1 MEASRQQ
8 REAIAAIRKLGGV
21 VSYDYY
27 GGRFDCEF
35 SLAAGRTVP
44 VVTAGPPGPAWARKL
59 LGDDFF
65 ADVVDMDYGP
75 PGMYGPVGLG
85 NLGWEST
92 PITDAWLE
100 HIGKLAA
107 SRRWIFRGPRCRTL
121 AWRRWGG

>member
-1 MEASRQQ
+1 M
-8 REAIAAIRKLGGV
+8 
-21 VSYDYY
+21 
-27 GGRFDCEF
+27 
-35 SLAAGRTVP
+35 P

-100 HIGKLAA
+100 HIGKLRGLTSLDLSGAQVSDVGLEKVGGLTRLRILGLA
-107 SRRWIFRGPRCRTL
+107 VRGPS
-121 AWRRWGG
+121 AGGTATS